1 MEKLCLLWGMI
12 WFLYIIYMNFGLKVL
27 KFNKIV
33 DNILWSVGIE
43 IDLQFTYF
51 IVQFM
56 KN

>member
-1 MEKLCLLWGMI
+1 M
-12 WFLYIIYMNFGLKVL
+12 L

-33 DNILWSVGIE
+33 DNILSSVRIE

-51 IVQFM
+51 IVEYM